1 MKKTT
6 LSSRSK
12 RSGQGLVVLII
23 LLAVIGAG
31 LWYLYSAKTTADR
44 EAREFARDAIKR
56 LTVDHDR
63 QYLETH
69 LGPQAKLDL
78 PPSGRDYMIQKFA
91 QFGVPAQPIQ
101 IDESVT
107 FESYFFEPRGYFT
120 AHLNYPGQG
129 ATLQLATSHPVS
141 RWQIDN
147 VTFTPQ
153 ASTR

>member
-1 MKKTT
+1 MKKIT

-31 LWYLYSAKTTADR
+31 LWYLYSAKATADR

-91 QFGVPAQPIQ
+91 QFGVPAQPMQ

-153 ASTR
+153 TSAR